1 MSFSTITEPKDSMDY
16 PLFVR
21 RIKEKTGLDLGAYK
35 RPQMERRLNSLVQ
48 QAGAKNFCD
57 YLHLLEKDPR
67 LMEAFRKR
75 MTINVS
81 ELFRNP
87 DRFAVLREKILPE
100 LTAKNRRLNIWSA
113 GCSYGAEI
121 YSVAMLLRE
130 MRPVGCSARL
140 LASDIDEE
148 MLARGKSGIFS
159 ESDLKNIDEK
169 RRQRFFLRSGEGY
182 QVVPELR
189 QMVEFRRH
197 DLLRQEFE
205 PGFQLILCRNVV
217 IYFTDAAKDVLY
229 RRFYDALAPE
239 GVLFIGS
246 TECIFGA
253 KEIGFE
259 TFSPFF
265 YRKSVPQPREAN

>member
-1 MSFSTITEPKDSMDY
+1 MSFSTPTEPKANMDY

-48 QAGAKNFCD
+48 QAGAKNFCE
-57 YLHLLEKDPR
+57 YLHLLEKDPGM
-67 LMEAFRKR
+67 MEAFRKR

-87 DRFAVLREKILPE
+87 DRFKVLREKILPE

-140 LASDIDEE
+140 LATDIDEE
-148 MLARGKSGIFS
+148 MLGRGNAGIFS
-159 ESDLKNIDEK
+159 EADLKNVEEA
-169 RRQRFFLRSGEGY
+169 RRRRFFVKVGEGY
-182 QVVPELR
+182 QAASELR

-197 DLLRQEFE
+197 DLLGEEFE
-205 PGFQLILCRNVV
+205 RGFQLILCRNVV
-217 IYFTDAAKDVLY
+217 IYFTDAAKDGLY
-229 RRFYDALAPE
+229 RRFYDALAPQ

-253 KEIGFE
+253 KDIGYE

-265 YRKSVPQPREAN
+265 YRKSVSPPREAN